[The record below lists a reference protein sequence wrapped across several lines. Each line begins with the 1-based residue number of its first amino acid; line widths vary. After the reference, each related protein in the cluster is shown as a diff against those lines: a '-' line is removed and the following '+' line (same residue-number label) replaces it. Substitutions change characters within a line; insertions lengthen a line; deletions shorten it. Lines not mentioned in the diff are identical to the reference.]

1 MWFLAK
7 CAFWLTLVVAF
18 IPVPENE
25 RRPGAAYVSTGEA
38 VSALSAALADARGFC
53 ARNPDAC
60 ATTSSAVQGLGQKA
74 QIGARMLQDFFASDR
89 RELPAQPAAAQAP
102 AAAGRDTLEPRDRE
116 PGWRAPAEQVAQ
128 ARRI

>member
-18 IPVPENE
+18 IPVPESE
-25 RRPGAAYVSTGEA
+25 RRPGTAYVSTGEA

-74 QIGARMLQDFFASDR
+74 QIGARMLQDFFSSER
-89 RELPAQPAAAQAP
+89 REAPAQPAAAP
-102 AAAGRDTLEPRDRE
+102 PGAAVPGRDTLEARDRE
-116 PGWRAPAEQVAQ
+116 PAWRGPAEVAQ

>member
-18 IPVPENE
+18 IPVPEGE

-60 ATTSSAVQGLGQKA
+60 ATTSNAVQGLGHKA
-74 QIGARMLQDFFASDR
+74 QIGARMVQDFFSSER
-89 RELPAQPAAAQAP
+89 RDAPAQPAAMPQAP
-102 AAAGRDTLEPRDRE
+102 AGRDTLEARDRE
-116 PGWRAPAEQVAQ
+116 PAWRGPDQVAQ